1 MFKRKTKTIF
11 ISYRIYHFKSTCL
24 KLIACILLSLLIGF
38 AGKANAKNPITGNS
52 LILDLHLIGVKPK
65 GNFETLIIPIKRIDR
80 LLLIEARIDTMQGN
94 FIIDTGAPDLILN
107 HTYFRKYWVSS
118 DAIASNVGG
127 IPSGPVRNTWIDQL
141 EIRELR
147 FERIKAKLT
156 ELSHIENRSSVK
168 ILGLLGVEIFKEFSM
183 TIDLQKNI
191 LVLKKLD
198 KKGNELSNLEN
209 PLTAKMMK
217 IPIKIV
223 NSTIMLQG
231 VVAGKKLNLCLD
243 SGAETNVINGK
254 VSDKVLK
261 KFTLARRSVLLGTGG
276 AKVEV
281 LVGRLDDFSI
291 GSMNLSNL
299 PTVISNL
306 EEFGAASEQQIDGM
320 VGFEFL
326 NKGIICINFRK
337 KELTVYAF
345 ENLDE

>member
-1 MFKRKTKTIF
+1 MRLF
-11 ISYRIYHFKSTCL
+11 
-24 KLIACILLSLLIGF
+24 ACILFVLITGF
-38 AGKANAKNPITGNS
+38 AGKANAKSPIAGNS
-52 LILDLHLIGVKPK
+52 VILDLHLIGVKPK
-65 GNFETLIIPIKRIDR
+65 GNFETLIIPIKRVDR
-80 LLLIEARIDTMQGN
+80 LLLIEARIDTMLGN

-107 HTYFRKYWVSS
+107 NTYFRKYWVSS
-118 DAIASNVGG
+118 DALASNVGG
-127 IPSGPVRNTWIDQL
+127 IPSGPVKNTWIDQL

-168 ILGLLGVEIFKEFSM
+168 ILGLLGVAIFKEFSM

-191 LVLKKLD
+191 LILKKLD
-198 KKGNELSNLEN
+198 KKGNELSSLEK
-209 PLTAKMMK
+209 PVTAKVMK
-217 IPIKIV
+217 IPVKIL
-223 NSTIMLQG
+223 NNTIMLHG

-243 SGAETNVINGK
+243 SGAETNVINSK

-276 AKVEV
+276 SKVEV
-281 LVGRLDDFSI
+281 LVGRLDDFTI

-306 EEFGAASEQQIDGM
+306 EEFGEATEQQIDGM

-337 KELTVYAF
+337 KELTVFAF
-345 ENLDE
+345 EELN

>member
-1 MFKRKTKTIF
+1 M
-11 ISYRIYHFKSTCL
+11 
-24 KLIACILLSLLIGF
+24 KLIVCILLSFLASF
-38 AGKANAKNPITGNS
+38 AGIATAKNPIAGNS
-52 LILDLHLIGVKPK
+52 VILDLHLIGVKPK
-65 GNFETLIIPIKRIDR
+65 GTFETLIIPIKRVDR

-118 DAIASNVGG
+118 DAIASNAGG
-127 IPSGPVRNTWIDQL
+127 IPSGPVKNTWIDQL

-156 ELSHIENRSSVK
+156 ELSHIENRSGVK
-168 ILGLLGVEIFKEFSM
+168 ILGLLGVDIFREFSM

-198 KKGNELSNLEN
+198 KKGNELSTLES
-209 PLTAKMMK
+209 PVTVKMMK
-217 IPIKIV
+217 IPVKIV

-243 SGAETNVINGK
+243 SGAETNVINAN

-281 LVGRLDDFSI
+281 LVGRLDNFTI

-306 EEFGAASEQQIDGM
+306 EDFGNATEQQIDGM

-345 ENLDE
+345 EDLN

>member
-1 MFKRKTKTIF
+1 MGF
-11 ISYRIYHFKSTCL
+11 TCR
-24 KLIACILLSLLIGF
+24 
-38 AGKANAKNPITGNS
+38 ANAKNPVPGNS
-52 LILDLHLIGVKPK
+52 LVLDLHLIGVKPK
-65 GNFETLIIPIKRIDR
+65 GNFETLIIPIKRVDR
-80 LLLIEARIDTMQGN
+80 LLLVEARIDTMQGN

-127 IPSGPVRNTWIDQL
+127 IPSGPVKNTWIDQL

-147 FERIKAKLT
+147 FERIKATLT
-156 ELSHIENRSSVK
+156 ELAHIENRSSIKV
-168 ILGLLGVEIFKEFSM
+168 LGLLGVAIFKEFSM
-183 TIDLQKNI
+183 TIDLQQNVLI
-191 LVLKKLD
+191 LKKLD
-198 KKGNELSNLEN
+198 KKGNELSKLET
-209 PLTAKMMK
+209 PTTTKTMK

-223 NSTIMLQG
+223 NNTIMLQG

-243 SGAETNVINGK
+243 SGAETNVLNGN

-276 AKVEV
+276 SKVEV
-281 LVGRLDDFSI
+281 LVGRLDDFTI
-291 GSMNLSNL
+291 GTMNLSNL

-306 EEFGAASEQQIDGM
+306 EEFGDASEQQIDGM
-320 VGFEFL
+320 IGFEFL

-345 ENLDE
+345 EALNE

>member
-1 MFKRKTKTIF
+1 
-11 ISYRIYHFKSTCL
+11 L
-24 KLIACILLSLLIGF
+24 KLIVCILLSFLASF
-38 AGKANAKNPITGNS
+38 AGIATAKNPIAGNS
-52 LILDLHLIGVKPK
+52 VILDLHLIGVKPK
-65 GNFETLIIPIKRIDR
+65 GTFETLIIPIKRVDR

-118 DAIASNVGG
+118 DAIASNAGG
-127 IPSGPVRNTWIDQL
+127 IPSGPVKNTWIDQL

-156 ELSHIENRSSVK
+156 ELSHIENRSGVK
-168 ILGLLGVEIFKEFSM
+168 ILGLLGVDIFREFSM

-198 KKGNELSNLEN
+198 KKGNELSTLES
-209 PLTAKMMK
+209 PVTVKMMK
-217 IPIKIV
+217 IPVKIV

-243 SGAETNVINGK
+243 SGAETNVINAN

-281 LVGRLDDFSI
+281 LVGRLDNFTI

-306 EEFGAASEQQIDGM
+306 EDFGNATEQQIDGM

-345 ENLDE
+345 EDLN

>member
-1 MFKRKTKTIF
+1 MKK
-11 ISYRIYHFKSTCL
+11 
-24 KLIACILLSLLIGF
+24 IAYILLLLLTSF
-38 AGKANAKNPITGNS
+38 AGKADTSVPISGSS

-65 GNFETLIIPIKRIDR
+65 GNFETLIIPIKRVDR

-127 IPSGPVRNTWIDQL
+127 LPSGPVKNTWIDQL

-156 ELSHIENRSSVK
+156 ELSHIENRSSIK
-168 ILGLLGVEIFKEFSM
+168 ILGLLGVDIFKEFSM

-198 KKGNELSNLEN
+198 KKGNELSNLESPVTN
-209 PLTAKMMK
+209 RVMK
-217 IPIKIV
+217 IPVKII

-231 VVAGKKLNLCLD
+231 MVAGKKLNLCLD
-243 SGAETNVINGK
+243 SGAETNVINGNI
-254 VSDKVLK
+254 SEKVLK

-276 AKVEV
+276 STVEV
-281 LVGRLDDFSI
+281 LVGKLDDFTI
-291 GSMNLSNL
+291 GTMNLSNL

-306 EEFGAASEQQIDGM
+306 EEFGNATDQQIDGM

-326 NKGIICINFRK
+326 NKGIICINFKK
-337 KELTVYAF
+337 KELSVYAF
-345 ENLDE
+345 EELRK

>member
-1 MFKRKTKTIF
+1 
-11 ISYRIYHFKSTCL
+11 L
-24 KLIACILLSLLIGF
+24 KLIACILLSLITSL
-38 AGKANAKNPITGNS
+38 AGQANAKNPITGNS
-52 LILDLHLIGVKPK
+52 VILDLHLIGVKPK
-65 GNFETLIIPIKRIDR
+65 GNFETLIIPIKRVDR

-127 IPSGPVRNTWIDQL
+127 IPSGPVKNTWIDQL

-147 FERIKAKLT
+147 FERIKARLT
-156 ELSHIENRSSVK
+156 ELSHIENRSSIK
-168 ILGLLGVEIFKEFSM
+168 ILGLLGVDIFREFSM

-191 LVLKKLD
+191 LILKKLD
-198 KKGNELSNLEN
+198 KKGNELSNLDS
-209 PLTAKMMK
+209 PVTPKMMK
-217 IPIKIV
+217 IPVRIV
-223 NSTIMLQG
+223 NSTIMMQG
-231 VVAGKKLNLCLD
+231 VVSGKKLNLCLD
-243 SGAETNVINGK
+243 SGAETNVINGN

-281 LVGRLDDFSI
+281 LVGRLDDFTI

-306 EEFGAASEQQIDGM
+306 EDFGNATEQQIDGM

-345 ENLDE
+345 QDLN